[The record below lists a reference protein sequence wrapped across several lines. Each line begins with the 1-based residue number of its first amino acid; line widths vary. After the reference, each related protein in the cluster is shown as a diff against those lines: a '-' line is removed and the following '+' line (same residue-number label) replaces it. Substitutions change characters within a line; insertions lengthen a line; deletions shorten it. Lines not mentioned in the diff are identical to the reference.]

1 MSDWKETKSKQPK
14 EPTNDVDV
22 RVEDKQD
29 NEVLD
34 QVYRLQEQEKQELA
48 EDIRKDEEEHKFL
61 QSPTLQRAVQGH
73 LDSKD
78 VPEDIT
84 NANDDGNGSDDPNDG
99 KKRMVPLSDETKIE
113 LERIKNLPVEQRQKA
128 MGDFYNEQNNLLGSQ
143 TDEGKNIRLDG
154 EIKRDGKG
162 ITITDTDGIEH
173 DINYEE

>member
-34 QVYRLQEQEKQELA
+34 QVNRLQEQEKQELA

-128 MGDFYNEQNNLLGSQ
+128 FGEFINSNQNLFGNQ
-143 TDEGKNIRLDG
+143 TKEGQYLSLDG
-154 EIKRDGKG
+154 GPLRGG
-162 ITITDTDGIEH
+162 NGVRFTDHEGNEYE
-173 DINYEE
+173 INYKE